1 MRKRVT
7 GLLLALCLC
16 LTLLPGTAGAAET
29 ANKTAD
35 FTAAD
40 NGAAAIALLNQHKT
54 DGAADSTWDS
64 GTKTLTLRGIDF
76 TTTAPTAVKLPGG
89 STIVLADGSTNTIR
103 SGDATASVDGEHRNP
118 IFITALDALGN
129 LTIQGGTKGTGT
141 LSVTSG
147 SYKNAGNGWTHT
159 SGITVYGDFTVKGG
173 HVTAT
178 GGLAEAN
185 GLCMSIGVNM
195 DNGIKNKALLVT
207 GGTLTAIAGEAY
219 TMKDG
224 VRDSAEFSRGVYL
237 YRGNV
242 SVSGDGR
249 LMARSVPEMAD
260 AGLLSDGLYISVGDL
275 LVAGAGE
282 VSVSGA
288 YGVNISGGGIRLDN
302 GKLTAVSTQTAD
314 IYGNAGNAIYVDW
327 EGGISSVN
335 TENSANI
342 TVNGG
347 TLETENGK
355 IYVADYGAPD
365 TNGLFTVTGGTVV
378 NRGRLEGAAKVNISG
393 GSVQTQ
399 GIDANALT
407 LSGGSLTVREPVR
420 TSPYDS
426 TLLLVNP
433 AVEVSTLAVS
443 GGTLDAAWNWG
454 KITPS
459 VLPVNDYYGYAT
471 SLVQMPR
478 DFHTAT
484 FNGGTTILDTGCAGN
499 TALLIKGQLTTG
511 SGVAETGANTD
522 STGAHKQEYA
532 DTPVVFSDVTRAP
545 VTVGGVTAQNKT
557 YDGTT
562 AATLTAGNLTGVRT
576 GDTVFLGSANV
587 TANFDNASVGE
598 DKTVTV
604 AEGGT
609 FDLRGKDA
617 YKYELKTQPT
627 DLTGLKATIAAYTK
641 IKDVTDK
648 NQTIYVG
655 ESGFAAP
662 KFTGMT
668 VNGVTETVIGDVTY
682 KVGNDTK
689 TAEQIGTALK
699 ALKAGEK
706 LTISYTFTAA
716 EGGNYSGTA
725 EGTITV
731 TAQDR
736 PAPGTSGSVRYEVAV
751 AKADHGAVSASAAT
765 AAAGDTVT
773 LTAQPDSG
781 YVLAALT
788 VTDSQGREIKLTRL
802 DGGKY
807 TFTMP
812 GSRVEVKAAFA
823 GITFSDVPSGAY
835 YAEAVRW
842 AVEKGVTNGTGDGTF
857 QPNGSCTRAQLA
869 AFLWRLAGEPESTQD
884 LTFTDVCADAW
895 CAKALRWAAEQG
907 VVTGYADGS
916 FRPDQTVTR
925 IQAVAMLYRYARA
938 QGMDTTQGGMAV
950 REFDDFAA
958 VPAYALEA
966 AGWAVN
972 AGILR
977 GAGNRLM
984 PNDPCTRAQ
993 IVTFLYRAMQG
1004 K

>member
-1 MRKRVT
+1 MKKRVT

-35 FTAAD
+35 FTATD

-662 KFTGMT
+662 KFTGVT

-682 KVGNDTK
+682 KVGNDTM
-689 TAEQIGTALK
+689 TVEQIGTALK
-699 ALKAGEK
+699 TLKAGEK
-706 LTISYTFTAA
+706 LKIDYSFTAS
-716 EGGNYSGTA
+716 GNYSGEKT
-725 EGTITV
+725 GTITV

-751 AKADHGAVSASAAT
+751 AKADHGAVSASAAR

-773 LTAQPDSG
+773 LTVQPDSG

-788 VTDSQGREIKLTRL
+788 VTDSQGREVPLTRL

-807 TFTMP
+807 SFTMP
-812 GSRVEVKAAFA
+812 GSRVEVQAAFA
-823 GITFSDVPSGAY
+823 GITFSDVPGGAY
-835 YAEAVRW
+835 YAEAVHW

-869 AFLWRLAGEPESTQD
+869 AFLWRLAGEPESTRD
-884 LTFTDVCADAW
+884 LTFTDVRADAW

-925 IQAVAMLYRYARA
+925 IQAVAMLYRYAMA

-950 REFDDFAA
+950 RKFDDFAA

>member
-1 MRKRVT
+1 MKKRVT

-35 FTAAD
+35 FTATD

-662 KFTGMT
+662 KFTGVT

-682 KVGNDTK
+682 KVGNDTM
-689 TAEQIGTALK
+689 TVEQIGTALK
-699 ALKAGEK
+699 TLKAGEK
-706 LTISYTFTAA
+706 LKIDYSFTAS
-716 EGGNYSGTA
+716 GNYSGEKT
-725 EGTITV
+725 GTITV

-751 AKADHGAVSASAAT
+751 AKADHGAVSASAAR

-773 LTAQPDSG
+773 LTVQPDSG

-802 DGGKY
+802 DGGKS

-869 AFLWRLAGEPESTQD
+869 AFLWRLAGEPESTRD
-884 LTFTDVCADAW
+884 LTFTDVRADAW

-907 VVTGYADGS
+907 IVTGYADGS
-916 FRPDQTVTR
+916 FHPDQTVTR
-925 IQAVAMLYRYARA
+925 IQAVAMLYRYAKA
-938 QGMDTTQGGMAV
+938 QGMDTTRGGMAV

>member
-16 LTLLPGTAGAAET
+16 LTLLPGTARAAET

-35 FTAAD
+35 FTATD

-662 KFTGMT
+662 KFTGVT

-689 TAEQIGTALK
+689 TAAEISEGLK
-699 ALKAGEK
+699 SLKAGEQ
-706 LTISYTFTAA
+706 LEIGYTFTAD
-716 EGGNYSGTA
+716 GNYSGTKT
-725 EGTITV
+725 GTITV

-736 PAPGTSGSVRYEVAV
+736 PVPAPSGSVRYEVAV
-751 AKADHGAVSASAAT
+751 AKADHGAVSASAAR

-773 LTAQPDSG
+773 LTVQPDSG

-788 VTDSQGREIKLTRL
+788 VTDSQGREVPLTRL

-823 GITFSDVPSGAY
+823 GGTFSDVPSGAY
-835 YAEAVRW
+835 YEEAVRW

-884 LTFTDVCADAW
+884 PTFTDVSADAW

-907 VVTGYADGS
+907 IVTGYADGS
-916 FRPDQTVTR
+916 FHPDQTVTR
-925 IQAVAMLYRYARA
+925 IQAVAMLYRYAKA
-938 QGMDTTQGGMAV
+938 QGMDTTRGGMAV

>member
-1 MRKRVT
+1 MKKRVT

-35 FTAAD
+35 FTATD

-662 KFTGMT
+662 KFTGVT

-682 KVGNDTK
+682 KVGNDTM
-689 TAEQIGTALK
+689 TVEQIGTALK
-699 ALKAGEK
+699 TLKAGEK
-706 LTISYTFTAA
+706 LKIDYSFTAS
-716 EGGNYSGTA
+716 GNYSGEKT
-725 EGTITV
+725 GTITV

-751 AKADHGAVSASAAT
+751 AKADHGAVSASAAR

-773 LTAQPDSG
+773 LTVQPDSG

-788 VTDSQGREIKLTRL
+788 VTDSQGREVPLTRL

-807 TFTMP
+807 SFTMP
-812 GSRVEVKAAFA
+812 GSRVEVQAAFA
-823 GITFSDVPSGAY
+823 GITFSDVPGGAY
-835 YAEAVRW
+835 YAEAVHW

-884 LTFTDVCADAW
+884 PTFTDVSADAW

-907 VVTGYADGS
+907 IVTGYADGS
-916 FRPDQTVTR
+916 FHPDQTVTR
-925 IQAVAMLYRYARA
+925 IQAVTMLYRYAKA
-938 QGMDTTQGGMAV
+938 QGMDTTRGGMAV

>member
-16 LTLLPGTAGAAET
+16 LTLLPGTARAAET

-35 FTAAD
+35 FTATD

-598 DKTVTV
+598 DKTVTI

-655 ESGFAAP
+655 DSSFAAP
-662 KFTGMT
+662 KFTGVT

-682 KVGNDTK
+682 KVGNDTM
-689 TAEQIGTALK
+689 TVEQIGTALK
-699 ALKAGEK
+699 TLKAGEK
-706 LTISYTFTAA
+706 LKIDYSFTAS
-716 EGGNYSGTA
+716 GNYSGEKT
-725 EGTITV
+725 GTITV
-731 TAQDR
+731 TAQER

-751 AKADHGAVSASAAT
+751 AKADHGAVSASAAR
-765 AAAGDTVT
+765 AAAGDIVT
-773 LTAQPDSG
+773 LTVQPDSG

-788 VTDSQGREIKLTRL
+788 ITDSQGREVPLTDL
-802 DGGKY
+802 GGGKY

-884 LTFTDVCADAW
+884 PTFTDVSADAW

-907 VVTGYADGS
+907 IVTGYADGS
-916 FRPDQTVTR
+916 FHPDQTVTR
-925 IQAVAMLYRYARA
+925 IQAVAMLYRYAKA
-938 QGMDTTQGGMAV
+938 QGMDTTRGGMAV

-984 PNDPCTRAQ
+984 PNAPCTRAQ

>member
-1 MRKRVT
+1 MKKRVT

-662 KFTGMT
+662 KFTGVT

-682 KVGNDTK
+682 KVGNDTM
-689 TAEQIGTALK
+689 TVEQIGTALK
-699 ALKAGEK
+699 TLKAGEK
-706 LTISYTFTAA
+706 LKIDYSFTAS
-716 EGGNYSGTA
+716 GNYSGEKT
-725 EGTITV
+725 GTITV

-751 AKADHGAVSASAAT
+751 AKADHGAVSASAAR

-773 LTAQPDSG
+773 LTVQPDSG

-788 VTDSQGREIKLTRL
+788 VTDSQGREIKLTHL
-802 DGGKY
+802 DGGKS

-884 LTFTDVCADAW
+884 PTFTDVSADAW

-907 VVTGYADGS
+907 IVTGYADGS
-916 FRPDQTVTR
+916 FHPDQTVTR
-925 IQAVAMLYRYARA
+925 IQAVTMLYRYAKA
-938 QGMDTTQGGMAV
+938 QGMDTTRGGMAV

>member
-662 KFTGMT
+662 KFTGVT

-689 TAEQIGTALK
+689 TAAEISEGLK
-699 ALKAGEK
+699 SLKAGEQ
-706 LTISYTFTAA
+706 LEIGYTFTAD
-716 EGGNYSGTA
+716 GNYSGTKT
-725 EGTITV
+725 GTITV
-731 TAQDR
+731 TAQER
-736 PAPGTSGSVRYEVAV
+736 PAPGTSGSVRYDVTV
-751 AKADHGAVSASAAT
+751 AKADHGTVSASTAR

-773 LTAQPDSG
+773 LTVRPDSG

-788 VTDSQGREIKLTRL
+788 ITDSQGREVPLTDL
-802 DGGKY
+802 GGGKY

-884 LTFTDVCADAW
+884 PTFTDVSADAW

-907 VVTGYADGS
+907 IVTGYADGS
-916 FRPDQTVTR
+916 FHPDQTVTR
-925 IQAVAMLYRYARA
+925 IQAVAMLYRYAKA
-938 QGMDTTQGGMAV
+938 QGMDTTRGGMAV